1 MIDSAPY
8 TEVAPATDEIV
19 TGPVL
24 WLIRHGEST
33 WNRLGLAQGHNDE
46 ARLTRHGRRQAR
58 TIASRLRSRPIRR
71 MFTSDLCR
79 ARQTA
84 APLAAAL
91 GLTATSDSRLRER
104 GLGVLEGTSAALI
117 SPLSNGLAAGR
128 VTDPDVC
135 PPGGESVRDLYQR
148 VAAFADELALLPRA
162 WYGGPP
168 GDIVVVAHGGTLRVL
183 DAYLHAVPVEQMRWD
198 PLGNASVLYRRL
210 TAL

>member
-1 MIDSAPY
+1 MIDSAAHRDP
-8 TEVAPATDEIV
+8 APADDEAV
-19 TGPVL
+19 GESVL

-46 ARLTRHGRRQAR
+46 ARLTRRGQRQAR
-58 TIASRLRSRPIRR
+58 TIAARLRSRPVRR
-71 MFTSDLCR
+71 VFASDLCR

-91 GLTATSDSRLRER
+91 GLSVVNDSRLRER
-104 GLGVLEGTSAALI
+104 SLGVLEGTAAALI

-128 VTDPDVC
+128 VADPDAR

-168 GDIVVVAHGGTLRVL
+168 GDIVLVAHGGTL
-183 DAYLHAVPVEQMRWD
+183 
-198 PLGNASVLYRRL
+198 
-210 TAL
+210 